1 MARGFITSRFVAQH
15 APNLIAKLGR
25 ALMTVVFDR
34 VFDGDAQNLVDGI
47 NIVPR
52 PTVSRT

>member
-25 ALMTVVFDR
+25 ALMAVVFDH
-34 VFDGDAQNLVDGI
+34 VFDGDAQNLVFF
-47 NIVPR
+47 
-52 PTVSRT
+52 S